1 MQFNA
6 NELNIKKAKSDKENH
21 IPSDL
26 SWPPLYQDKSM
37 ITFDMAAYLLVIFFF
52 FFNLQHYNFEKQT
65 NNGKQQRKQ
74 QQWTAV
80 LLKTNEFCH
89 MQNPKSP
96 S

>member
-6 NELNIKKAKSDKENH
+6 NELNIEKAKSDKENN

-52 FFNLQHYNFEKQT
+52 FFSFLIYNITILKNKQT
-65 NNGKQQRKQ
+65 TENNKENNNKE
-74 QQWTAV
+74 
-80 LLKTNEFCH
+80 LECY
-89 MQNPKSP
+89 
-96 S
+96 

>member
-52 FFNLQHYNFEKQT
+52 SFLIYNITILKNKQT
-65 NNGKQQRKQ
+65 TENNKENNN
-74 QQWTAV
+74 
-80 LLKTNEFCH
+80 NELQCY
-89 MQNPKSP
+89 
-96 S
+96 

>member
-6 NELNIKKAKSDKENH
+6 NKLNIKKAKSDKENH

-37 ITFDMAAYLLVIFFF
+37 ITFDMAAYLLGFFF
-52 FFNLQHYNFEKQT
+52 CFFNLHYNFEKQT

-74 QQWTAV
+74 QQRTGV
-80 LLKTNEFCH
+80 LLKINEFCH